1 MIGGFNI
8 FGYGYGYSDYQNGN
22 TPSLDPLSRDSQSN
36 IDDPI
41 KGASKK
47 AEYY

>member
-22 TPSLDPLSRDSQSN
+22 TPSLDPLSEIHNRISMTL
-36 IDDPI
+36 
-41 KGASKK
+41 
-47 AEYY
+47 